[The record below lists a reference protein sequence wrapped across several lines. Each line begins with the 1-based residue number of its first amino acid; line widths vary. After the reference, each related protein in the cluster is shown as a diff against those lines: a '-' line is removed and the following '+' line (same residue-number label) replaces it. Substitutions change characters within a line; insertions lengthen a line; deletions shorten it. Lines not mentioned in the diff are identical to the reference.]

1 MNTKE
6 GIIMMYILSVCA
18 AVVFVSMVVTLCNT
32 PANKVNRRIRH
43 HRRHTLDFTRKEKGF
58 LA

>member
-1 MNTKE
+1 
-6 GIIMMYILSVCA
+6 MMYILSVCVA
-18 AVVFVSMVVTLCNT
+18 IVFVGMVVMLCNT